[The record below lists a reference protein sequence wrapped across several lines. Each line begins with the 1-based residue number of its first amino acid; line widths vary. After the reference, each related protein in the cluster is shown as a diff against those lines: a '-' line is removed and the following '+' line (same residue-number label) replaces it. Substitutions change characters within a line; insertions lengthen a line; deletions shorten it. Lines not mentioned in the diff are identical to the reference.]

1 MTEQEWLDIFS
12 DNLRDILQEYG
23 YSQREFAEAI
33 GVTEVTV
40 SRYINRQRMPTIK
53 TLINMSMELGL
64 DLEEFANFGERI
76 D

>member
-76 D
+76 N